1 MIYNNS
7 SGENM
12 RKITDLKLEG
22 KTVIVR
28 VDYNVPIKEGI
39 VTDDNRIRQ
48 SLETINYLIEKKC
61 KIILLSHL
69 GKVKTKEDL
78 EKNTLKPVK
87 IVLEKLLNKK
97 ILFSEELKDVELEE
111 KIKMLK
117 SGDIILLENTR
128 HMDYP
133 DKLESNCDENLSKY
147 WSTLGEIFI
156 MDAFGSAHRA
166 HASTVGI
173 AKYLPSAAGFL
184 VIKEIDKLKEIKNEN
199 KTLLLGGAK
208 VSDKIG
214 VIKNLINT
222 ANYVIIGGAMC
233 GTFLKIKGYNVGKT
247 FVDNEKDEY
256 IKDLV
261 NNYEHKIILPVDV
274 MTESGEKSIN
284 EINDDETIYDIGTET
299 IKIFN
304 EYLSS
309 AKLVLTN
316 GTMGLYEDQKYE
328 NGTKYTLKCLYDN
341 DIKTIVCGG
350 DTASAVKKF
359 GYNFYYISTGGGASL
374 EYLSGE
380 KLPGLEVLGE

>member
-28 VDYNVPIKEGI
+28 VDYNVPIKEGM
-39 VTDDNRIRQ
+39 VADDNRIRQ

-97 ILFSEELKDVELEE
+97 ILFSEELKGVELEE

-184 VIKEIDKLKEIKNEN
+184 VIKEIDKLKEMYYN
-199 KTLLLGGAK
+199 KK
-208 VSDKIG
+208 
-214 VIKNLINT
+214 
-222 ANYVIIGGAMC
+222 
-233 GTFLKIKGYNVGKT
+233 
-247 FVDNEKDEY
+247 
-256 IKDLV
+256 
-261 NNYEHKIILPVDV
+261 
-274 MTESGEKSIN
+274 
-284 EINDDETIYDIGTET
+284 
-299 IKIFN
+299 
-304 EYLSS
+304 
-309 AKLVLTN
+309 
-316 GTMGLYEDQKYE
+316 
-328 NGTKYTLKCLYDN
+328 
-341 DIKTIVCGG
+341 
-350 DTASAVKKF
+350 
-359 GYNFYYISTGGGASL
+359 
-374 EYLSGE
+374 
-380 KLPGLEVLGE
+380 

>member
-28 VDYNVPIKEGI
+28 VDYNVPIKGGI

-61 KIILLSHL
+61 KIVLLSHL
-69 GKVKTKEDL
+69 GKIKTKEDL
-78 EKNTLKPVK
+78 EKNTLQPVK
-87 IVLEKLLNKK
+87 MILEKLLDRD
-97 ILFSEELKDVELEE
+97 ILFSKELKGTELEE

-117 SGDIILLENTR
+117 RGDIILLENTR

-274 MTESGEKSIN
+274 MTENGEKSIN

-299 IKIFN
+299 TKIFN

-316 GTMGLYEDQKYE
+316 GTMGLYEDPKYE
-328 NGTKYTLKCLYDN
+328 KGTKYTLKCLYDN

-374 EYLSGE
+374 EYLSGK

>member
-1 MIYNNS
+1 
-7 SGENM
+7 
-12 RKITDLKLEG
+12 
-22 KTVIVR
+22 
-28 VDYNVPIKEGI
+28 
-39 VTDDNRIRQ
+39 
-48 SLETINYLIEKKC
+48 
-61 KIILLSHL
+61 
-69 GKVKTKEDL
+69 
-78 EKNTLKPVK
+78 
-87 IVLEKLLNKK
+87 
-97 ILFSEELKDVELEE
+97 
-111 KIKMLK
+111 
-117 SGDIILLENTR
+117 
-128 HMDYP
+128 
-133 DKLESNCDENLSKY
+133 
-147 WSTLGEIFI
+147 

-261 NNYEHKIILPVDV
+261 NKYEHKIILPVDV
-274 MTESGEKSIN
+274 MTENGEKSIN

-299 IKIFN
+299 TKIFN

-316 GTMGLYEDQKYE
+316 GTMGLYEDPKYE
-328 NGTKYTLKCLYDN
+328 KGTKYTLKCLYDN

-374 EYLSGE
+374 EYLSGK

>member
-39 VTDDNRIRQ
+39 ITDDNRIRQ

-97 ILFSEELKDVELEE
+97 ILFSEELKGVELEE

-261 NNYEHKIILPVDV
+261 NKYEHKIILPVDV
-274 MTESGEKSIN
+274 MTENGEKSIN

-299 IKIFN
+299 TKIFN

-316 GTMGLYEDQKYE
+316 GTMGLYEDPKYE
-328 NGTKYTLKCLYDN
+328 KGTKYTLKCLYDN

-374 EYLSGE
+374 EYLSGK

>member
-28 VDYNVPIKEGI
+28 VDYNVPIKGGI

-61 KIILLSHL
+61 KIVLLSHL
-69 GKVKTKEDL
+69 GKIKTKEDL
-78 EKNTLKPVK
+78 EKNTLQPVK
-87 IVLEKLLNKK
+87 MILEKLLDRD
-97 ILFSEELKDVELEE
+97 ILFSKELKGTELEE

-117 SGDIILLENTR
+117 RGDIILLENTR

-261 NNYEHKIILPVDV
+261 NKYEHKIILPVDV
-274 MTESGEKSIN
+274 MTENGEKSIN

-299 IKIFN
+299 TKIFN

-316 GTMGLYEDQKYE
+316 GTMGLYEDPKYE
-328 NGTKYTLKCLYDN
+328 KGTKYTLKCLYDN

>member
-7 SGENM
+7 SGDNM

-28 VDYNVPIKEGI
+28 VDYNVPIKGGI

-61 KIILLSHL
+61 KIVLLSHL
-69 GKVKTKEDL
+69 GKIKTKEDL
-78 EKNTLKPVK
+78 EKNTLQPVK
-87 IVLEKLLNKK
+87 IILEKLLDRD
-97 ILFSEELKDVELEE
+97 ILFSKELKGTELEE

-117 SGDIILLENTR
+117 RGDIILLENTR

-274 MTESGEKSIN
+274 MTENGEKSIN

-299 IKIFN
+299 TKIFN

-316 GTMGLYEDQKYE
+316 GTMGLYEDPKYE
-328 NGTKYTLKCLYDN
+328 KGTKYTLKCLYDN

-350 DTASAVKKF
+350 DTASSVKKF

-374 EYLSGE
+374 EYLSGK

>member
-97 ILFSEELKDVELEE
+97 ILFSEELKGLELEE

-247 FVDNEKDEY
+247 YVDNEKDEY

-261 NNYEHKIILPVDV
+261 KKYEHKIILPVDV
-274 MTESGEKSIN
+274 MTENGEKSIN

-316 GTMGLYEDQKYE
+316 GTMGLYEDPKYE
-328 NGTKYTLKCLYDN
+328 KGTKYTLKCLHDN

>member
-61 KIILLSHL
+61 KIVLLSHL
-69 GKVKTKEDL
+69 GKIKTKEDL
-78 EKNTLKPVK
+78 EKNTLQPVK
-87 IVLEKLLNKK
+87 MILEKLLDRD
-97 ILFSEELKDVELEE
+97 ILFSKELKGTELEE

-117 SGDIILLENTR
+117 RGDIILLENTR

-261 NNYEHKIILPVDV
+261 NKYEHKIILPVDV
-274 MTESGEKSIN
+274 MTENGEKSIN

-299 IKIFN
+299 TKIFN

-316 GTMGLYEDQKYE
+316 GTMGLYEDPKYE
-328 NGTKYTLKCLYDN
+328 KGTKYTLKCLYDN

>member
-61 KIILLSHL
+61 KIVLLSHL
-69 GKVKTKEDL
+69 GKIKTKEDL
-78 EKNTLKPVK
+78 EKNTLQPVK
-87 IVLEKLLNKK
+87 MILEKLLDRD
-97 ILFSEELKDVELEE
+97 ILFSKELKGTELEE

-117 SGDIILLENTR
+117 RGDIILLENTR

-261 NNYEHKIILPVDV
+261 NKYEHKIILPVDV
-274 MTESGEKSIN
+274 MTENGEKSIN

-299 IKIFN
+299 TKIFN

-316 GTMGLYEDQKYE
+316 GTMGLYEDPKYE
-328 NGTKYTLKCLYDN
+328 KGTKYTLKCLYDN

-374 EYLSGE
+374 EYLSGK

>member
-61 KIILLSHL
+61 KIVLLSHL
-69 GKVKTKEDL
+69 GKIKTKEDL
-78 EKNTLKPVK
+78 EKNTLQPVK
-87 IVLEKLLNKK
+87 MILEKLLDRD
-97 ILFSEELKDVELEE
+97 ILFSKELKGTELEE

-117 SGDIILLENTR
+117 RGDIILLENTR

-247 FVDNEKDEY
+247 FIDNEKDEY

-261 NNYEHKIILPVDV
+261 NKYEHKIILPVDV
-274 MTESGEKSIN
+274 MTENGEKSIN

-299 IKIFN
+299 TKIFN

-316 GTMGLYEDQKYE
+316 GTMGLYEDPKYE
-328 NGTKYTLKCLYDN
+328 KGTKYTLKCLYDN

-374 EYLSGE
+374 EYLSGK

>member
-28 VDYNVPIKEGI
+28 VDYNVPIKEGM
-39 VTDDNRIRQ
+39 VADENRIKQ

-97 ILFSEELKDVELEE
+97 ILFSEELKGVELEE

-261 NNYEHKIILPVDV
+261 KKYEHKIILPVDV
-274 MTESGEKSIN
+274 MTENGEKSIN

-316 GTMGLYEDQKYE
+316 GTMGLYEDKKYE
-328 NGTKYTLKCLYDN
+328 KGTKYTLKCLHDN

>member
-12 RKITDLKLEG
+12 RKITDLKLEE

-61 KIILLSHL
+61 KIVLLSHL
-69 GKVKTKEDL
+69 GKIKTKEDL
-78 EKNTLKPVK
+78 EKNTLQPVK
-87 IVLEKLLNKK
+87 MILEKLLDRD
-97 ILFSEELKDVELEE
+97 ILFSKELKGTELEE

-117 SGDIILLENTR
+117 RGDIILLENTR

-261 NNYEHKIILPVDV
+261 NKYEHKIILPVDV
-274 MTESGEKSIN
+274 MTENGEKSIN

-299 IKIFN
+299 TKIFN

-316 GTMGLYEDQKYE
+316 GTMGLYEDPKYE
-328 NGTKYTLKCLYDN
+328 KGTKYTLKCLYDN

-374 EYLSGE
+374 EYLSGK

>member
-28 VDYNVPIKEGI
+28 VDYNVPIKEGM
-39 VTDDNRIRQ
+39 VADDNRIRQ

-97 ILFSEELKDVELEE
+97 ILFSEELKGVELEE

-274 MTESGEKSIN
+274 MTENGEKSIN
-284 EINDDETIYDIGTET
+284 EINDDENIYDIGTEA

-316 GTMGLYEDQKYE
+316 GTMGLYEDPKYE
-328 NGTKYTLKCLYDN
+328 KGTKYTLKCLYDN

-374 EYLSGE
+374 EYLSGK

>member
-97 ILFSEELKDVELEE
+97 ILFSEELKGVELEE

-274 MTESGEKSIN
+274 MTENGEKSIN

-316 GTMGLYEDQKYE
+316 GTMGLYEDPKYE
-328 NGTKYTLKCLYDN
+328 KGTKYTLKCLYDN

>member
-97 ILFSEELKDVELEE
+97 ILFSEELKGVELEE

-261 NNYEHKIILPVDV
+261 NKYEHKIILPVDV
-274 MTESGEKSIN
+274 MTENGEKSIN

-328 NGTKYTLKCLYDN
+328 KGTKYTLKCLYDN

>member
-97 ILFSEELKDVELEE
+97 ILFSEELKGLELEE

-247 FVDNEKDEY
+247 YVDNEKDEY

-261 NNYEHKIILPVDV
+261 KKYEHKIILPVDV
-274 MTESGEKSIN
+274 MTENGEKSIN

-299 IKIFN
+299 TKIFN

-316 GTMGLYEDQKYE
+316 GTMGLYEDPKYE
-328 NGTKYTLKCLYDN
+328 KGTKYTLKCLHDN

>member
-28 VDYNVPIKEGI
+28 VDYNVPIKGGI

-61 KIILLSHL
+61 KIVLLSHL
-69 GKVKTKEDL
+69 GKIKTKEDL
-78 EKNTLKPVK
+78 EKNTLQPVK
-87 IVLEKLLNKK
+87 MILEKLLDRD
-97 ILFSEELKDVELEE
+97 ILFSKELKGTELEE

-117 SGDIILLENTR
+117 RGDIILLENTR

-261 NNYEHKIILPVDV
+261 NKYEHKIILPVDV
-274 MTESGEKSIN
+274 MTENGEKSIN

-299 IKIFN
+299 TKIFN

-316 GTMGLYEDQKYE
+316 GTMGLYEDPKYE
-328 NGTKYTLKCLYDN
+328 KGTKYTLKCLYDN

-374 EYLSGE
+374 EYLSGK

>member
-28 VDYNVPIKEGI
+28 VDYNVPIKEGM
-39 VTDDNRIRQ
+39 VADDNRIRQ

-97 ILFSEELKDVELEE
+97 ILFSEELKGVELEE

-274 MTESGEKSIN
+274 MTENGEKSIN

-316 GTMGLYEDQKYE
+316 GTMGLYEDKKYE
-328 NGTKYTLKCLYDN
+328 KGTKYTLKCLHDN

>member
-61 KIILLSHL
+61 KIVLLSHL
-69 GKVKTKEDL
+69 GKIKTKEDL
-78 EKNTLKPVK
+78 EKNTLQPAK
-87 IVLEKLLNKK
+87 IILEKLLDRD
-97 ILFSEELKDVELEE
+97 ILFSKELKGTELEE

-117 SGDIILLENTR
+117 RGDIILLENTR

-184 VIKEIDKLKEIKNEN
+184 VIKEIDKLKEITNEN

-261 NNYEHKIILPVDV
+261 NKYEHKIILPVDV
-274 MTESGEKSIN
+274 MTENGEKSIN

-299 IKIFN
+299 TKIFN

-316 GTMGLYEDQKYE
+316 GTMGLYEDPKYE
-328 NGTKYTLKCLYDN
+328 KGTKYTLKCLYDN

-374 EYLSGE
+374 EYLSGK

>member
-7 SGENM
+7 SGEIM

-97 ILFSEELKDVELEE
+97 ILFSEELKGVELEE

-256 IKDLV
+256 LKDLV
-261 NNYEHKIILPVDV
+261 KKYEHKIILPVDV
-274 MTESGEKSIN
+274 MTENGEKSIN

>member
-12 RKITDLKLEG
+12 RKITDLNLEG
-22 KTVIVR
+22 KRVIVR

-97 ILFSEELKDVELEE
+97 ILFSEELKGLELEE

-274 MTESGEKSIN
+274 MTENGEKSIN

-316 GTMGLYEDQKYE
+316 GTMGLYEDKKYE
-328 NGTKYTLKCLYDN
+328 KGTKYTLKCLHDN

>member
-97 ILFSEELKDVELEE
+97 ILFSEELKGVKLEE

-128 HMDYP
+128 HKDYP

-274 MTESGEKSIN
+274 MTENGEKSIN

-328 NGTKYTLKCLYDN
+328 KGTKYTLKCLHDN